1 MFALVLWLHTDNDKK
16 EMVVVFP
23 FKMLRCLQTDG
34 DDKVFSDAERDL
46 VEALWRKPL
55 NEAYEAGA
63 VEEFGAGTP
72 PDAWVGS
79 QLKPHLPILMH
90 LLFQPH
96 ELAKSCWS
104 PTIQSPIRLSK
115 NGIYHMSQLES
126 MNWSVSPKIAQLCI
140 YFCFCPLFNVSICVC
155 LCVIVSVLACV
166 SVCVCLSLCVSL
178 YGTLLMWGPQPGDKW
193 VATRSDNGFVEY
205 TLSTP
210 QRASTNP
217 ALSDF
222 DFTETRGLC
231 LGWSGRAGNKP

>member
-1 MFALVLWLHTDNDKK
+1 MSANWWWWQSF
-16 EMVVVFP
+16 
-23 FKMLRCLQTDG
+23 LRCR
-34 DDKVFSDAERDL
+34 ERPL

-90 LLFQPH
+90 LLFQPQ
-96 ELAKSCWS
+96 ELAKSSWR
-104 PTIQSPIRLSK
+104 PIYCQK
-115 NGIYHMSQLES
+115 DGIIHLSQLES
-126 MNWSVSPKIAQLCI
+126 MNWSVSPQITQLCV
-140 YFCFCPLFNVSICVC
+140 YFCFCPFVNVSICVC
-155 LCVIVSVLACV
+155 VCLCV
-166 SVCVCLSLCVSL
+166 SVCLCVPVCACLSLCVSL

-193 VATRSDNGFVEY
+193 VPARSDNGFVEY

-222 DFTETRGLC
+222 DFTETRSWLVRT
-231 LGWSGRAGNKP
+231 SRE

>member
-1 MFALVLWLHTDNDKK
+1 MSANWWWWQSF
-16 EMVVVFP
+16 
-23 FKMLRCLQTDG
+23 LRCR
-34 DDKVFSDAERDL
+34 ERDL

-104 PTIQSPIRLSK
+104 PTIQNPIRSSK

-155 LCVIVSVLACV
+155 LCLIVSVLACV
-166 SVCVCLSLCVSL
+166 SVCLFVSVCVTLWHPSHVRSPARGQMSAHKERQWLRWIYSL
-178 YGTLLMWGPQPGDKW
+178 
-193 VATRSDNGFVEY
+193 
-205 TLSTP
+205 
-210 QRASTNP
+210 NP
-217 ALSDF
+217 PESF
-222 DFTETRGLC
+222 H
-231 LGWSGRAGNKP
+231 